1 VRHARVEVVVDGTRW
16 RRLDTLAEAGPDD
29 EVYMVDPKGGTI
41 VFGDGVHGRVPGEG
55 STIEL
60 GVRYRTGGGSYG
72 LQAPPGT
79 VVRVKVRAGCLP
91 AVLGLLAAGIA
102 AVGLVG
108 RRGDRP

>member
-1 VRHARVEVVVDGTRW
+1 MRRGGVEVVVDGSRW

-29 EVYMVDPKGGTI
+29 EVYVVETKGGTI

-55 STIEL
+55 SCIEL

-72 LQAPPGT
+72 LQVPPGT
-79 VVRVKVRAGCLP
+79 VVRVTARAGCLP
-91 AVLGLLAAGIA
+91 AALVLLAGGSA
-102 AVGLVG
+102 AVALAG